1 MVSSQILIGGDGAET
16 VLDDSGLR
24 LVDRRSRTEIPLAV
38 VQAARTDGGR
48 RVEIVLSD
56 GAVHRVDAGNPTA
69 ATTFVSTLTAALP
82 EERDPAGSARVTVT
96 PLALPE
102 EPEEPERHPKYR
114 PRPVIL
120 IALLAVYVAY
130 VIWVGVT
137 LGTKVVAPLA
147 ATVPIA
153 FGAGLLIVG
162 AQRTLIH
169 FALKRR
175 GVTVPATLDFR
186 TTDGAAWYKFTD
198 VDGVELSTRGKYS
211 GPVARVSYDPEAP
224 HGLTAEISGPNHQL
238 RAGAWILGSLPPLAG
253 GIALAL
259 TPFLID

>member
-24 LVDRRSRTEIPLAV
+24 LVDSRTRTEIPLTV
-38 VQAARTDGGR
+38 VQEARSDGGR
-48 RVEIVLSD
+48 HIEIVLSD

-69 ATTFVSTLTAALP
+69 ATTFVATLTAALP
-82 EERDPAGSARVTVT
+82 EQRDPAGSARITVT
-96 PLALPE
+96 PLASPE
-102 EPEEPERHPKYR
+102 EPEEPERDPKYR
-114 PRPVIL
+114 RRLVIL
-120 IALLAVYVAY
+120 IALLAVYVGY
-130 VIWVGVT
+130 VIWVGVA
-137 LGTKVVAPLA
+137 LGAKVIAPIV

-153 FGAGLLIVG
+153 FGAGLLLVG
-162 AQRTLIH
+162 VDRTLIH

-198 VDGVELSTRGKYS
+198 ADGVERSTRGKYS
-211 GPVARVSYDPEAP
+211 GPVARVSYDPEALD
-224 HGLTAEISGPNHQL
+224 GYSAEISGAKHLL
-238 RAGAWILGSLPPLAG
+238 RAGVWILGSLPPLGG

-259 TPFLID
+259 TPFLI